1 MPKRSL
7 FDQLDLAITQLL
19 SQPDGSVAV
28 VDPEIAPLVRIATEL
43 RDLPRTAFM
52 ERLKTDLERSTAM
65 ATITEPVTAVR
76 TTAAPRIAFKNA
88 AKAIEFYQA
97 AFGAKETMRFEHEGH
112 IPHAEITIGDSVLL
126 LADEWPEGG
135 RFSAETLGNSPV
147 AIALSVPNVDAFV
160 QHAVDAGATIVLPV
174 RNQFYG
180 RREGTLRDPFGYL
193 WSVST
198 VTEEMSLEEMHRRM
212 QAEQPAR
219 AESPAQP
226 AVDPVPKGF
235 RTITPYIVAEDAVA
249 LLDFLKNGLAGE
261 EIFRTVGGAGG
272 MHAEVRVGD
281 SMLMVGGGGPG
292 LKWSGEPKRF
302 GFHLYV
308 PDCDA
313 VYERAL
319 SERGKSIQEPTEQ
332 PYGERSAT
340 IEDAAG
346 NYWYIATRSTGN
358 YKWEG
363 VPDIQPY
370 MHPLRA
376 EPVIE
381 FLKRAFD
388 AEELGR
394 HATPEGVIRHVTM
407 KIGSSHVEMGEAHG
421 PYQPMQSMFYLY
433 VPNCDDVY
441 RRALAAGGKSI
452 MEPTDHPYGDRSG
465 AVKDAFGNEWWIA
478 THIKDVT
485 A

>member
-7 FDQLDLAITQLL
+7 FDQLDQAITQLL
-19 SQPDGSVAV
+19 SHPDGPAAV
-28 VDPEIAPLVRIATEL
+28 VDPEIAPLVRIAGEL

-65 ATITEPVTAVR
+65 ATTTQSAAAVH
-76 TTAAPRIAFKNA
+76 TVAAPRITFKNT
-88 AKAIEFYQA
+88 AKAIDFYKA
-97 AFGAKETMRFEHEGH
+97 AFGAKETMRFELEGK
-112 IPHAEITIGDSVLL
+112 IPHAEITIGDSVLML
-126 LADEWPEGG
+126 TDEWPEGE
-135 RFSAETLGNSPV
+135 RFSAETLGTSP
-147 AIALSVPNVDAFV
+147 IALNITVPNVDTFV
-160 QHAVDAGATIVLPV
+160 AQAVAAGAKVTRPIAD
-174 RNQFYG
+174 QFYG
-180 RREGTLRDPFGYL
+180 CREGTVVDPFGYT
-193 WSVST
+193 WSVTT
-198 VTEEMSLEEMHRRM
+198 VTEEMSVEEMHRRM
-212 QAEQPAR
+212 HAQQPQWAEPAKK
-219 AESPAQP
+219 P
-226 AVDPVPKGF
+226 AVDPVPKGY
-235 RTITPYIVAEDAVA
+235 RTVTPYIVADDAVA

-281 SMLMVGGGGPG
+281 SMLMVGGGGPT
-292 LKWSGEPKRF
+292 LKWSGQPKRF

-332 PYGERSAT
+332 SYGERSAT
-340 IEDAAG
+340 IEDSAG

-363 VPDIQPY
+363 APDIQPFL
-370 MHPLRA
+370 HPLRA
-376 EPVIE
+376 EPVID

-394 HATPEGVIRHVTM
+394 FATPDGVIQHVTM
-407 KIGSSHVEMGEAHG
+407 KIGSSHLEMGEAHG
-421 PYQPMQSMFYLY
+421 QYGPMPGMFYLY

-441 RRALAAGGKSI
+441 RRAMAAGGTSI
-452 MEPTDHPYGDRSG
+452 AEPTDHPYGDRSG

-478 THIKDVT
+478 THIKDV
-485 A
+485 AM

>member
-7 FDQLDLAITQLL
+7 FDQLDRAITQLL
-19 SQPDGSVAV
+19 SYPEGPVAV
-28 VDPEIAPLVRIATEL
+28 VDSEIAPLVRIASEL
-43 RDLPRTAFM
+43 RNLPRTEFM
-52 ERLKTDLERSTAM
+52 DKLKSDLQRSTAM
-65 ATITEPVTAVR
+65 ATTTEPAAAVR
-76 TTAAPRIAFKNA
+76 TTAAPRIAFKNTA
-88 AKAIEFYQA
+88 TAIEFYAA
-97 AFGAKETMRFEHEGH
+97 AFGAKEALRFEHGGH
-112 IPHAEITIGDSVLL
+112 IPHAEILIGDSVLL
-126 LADEWPEGG
+126 LTDEWPEGG

-160 QHAVDAGATIVLPV
+160 DHAVAAGAKVVRPV
-174 RNQFYG
+174 KNQFYG
-180 RREGTLRDPFGYL
+180 RREGTLMDPFGYL

-198 VTEEMSLEEMHRRM
+198 VTEEMSVEEMHRRM
-212 QAEQPAR
+212 GADEPAPG
-219 AESPAQP
+219 PAS
-226 AVDPVPKGF
+226 AVSPVPKGY

-292 LKWSGEPKRF
+292 LKWSGQPKRF

-319 SERGKSIQEPTEQ
+319 AERGKSIHEPTEQ

-340 IEDAAG
+340 IEDTAG
-346 NYWYIATRSTGN
+346 NYWYIATRSAGP

-363 VPDIQPY
+363 APDIQPY

-376 EPVIE
+376 EPVID

-388 AEELGR
+388 AEDLGR
-394 HATPEGVIRHVTM
+394 FATPDGVIHHVTI
-407 KIGSSHVEMGEAHG
+407 KIGSSHLEMGEAHG

-441 RRALAAGGKSI
+441 RRAVAAGGKSI
-452 MEPTDHPYGDRSG
+452 AEPTDHPYGDRSG
-465 AVKDAFGNEWWIA
+465 AVRDAFGNEWWIA